1 MSGLSQKSV
10 DLWALSLSTG
20 GMMHA
25 NLPTTKTCFTVAMDG
40 GNADRKANFT
50 LAERVYKQDFD
61 IFMIQFSH
69 RTDFNDLLLSKRGN
83 NERKQKQQSKYSF
96 K

>member
-1 MSGLSQKSV
+1 
-10 DLWALSLSTG
+10 
-20 GMMHA
+20 
-25 NLPTTKTCFTVAMDG
+25 MDG

-83 NERKQKQQSKYSF
+83 NERKQNNNQNILLNDNDNIF
-96 K
+96 LTRILV